1 MKTLL
6 FLVFSIHDT
15 VTAIFGRNIQLIKQI
30 ILVIAHLS
38 LFGFFFPDLRKEFGE
53 LSGNLLIAILFL
65 SPVSRIVRIRFLTL
79 LMAIRRELGILMGYL
94 AIVHGVG
101 YMIDPLWFQGYILP
115 NLSQWQNGFF
125 FGMVAF
131 FLTLPLLFTSNNL
144 AQKFLGGKKWKWL
157 HRTVYA
163 MFFFAILH
171 RFFIKVNTESQ
182 MIIALVQSGI
192 LIGSYA
198 FLKLLAW
205 KNFLAPLQWAI
216 KYVESFHVQYK
227 AEKPV

>member
-1 MKTLL
+1 MKMLL
-6 FLVFSIHDT
+6 FLIFRIHDV
-15 VTAIFGRNIQLIKQI
+15 VTNAFAQNIQQIKRG

-53 LSGNLLIAILFL
+53 LAGNLLIVILFL
-65 SPVSRIVRIRFLTL
+65 SPASRIVRIRFLTL

-125 FGMVAF
+125 FGMMAF

-144 AQKFLGGKKWKWL
+144 AQKYLGGKKWKWL

-192 LIGSYA
+192 LIGSYIL
-198 FLKLLAW
+198 LKLLVW
-205 KNFLAPLQWAI
+205 KNFLAPLRSAI
-216 KYVESFHVQYK
+216 AYVEGIHSQYK
-227 AEKPV
+227 AEKLV

>member
-1 MKTLL
+1 MKMLL
-6 FLVFSIHDT
+6 FLIFRIHDV
-15 VTAIFGRNIQLIKQI
+15 VTNAFAQNIQQIKRG

-53 LSGNLLIAILFL
+53 LAGNLLIAILFL
-65 SPVSRIVRIRFLTL
+65 SPASRIVRIRFLTL

-125 FGMVAF
+125 FGMMAF
-131 FLTLPLLFTSNNL
+131 FL
-144 AQKFLGGKKWKWL
+144 QKYLGGKKWKWL

-192 LIGSYA
+192 LIGSYIL
-198 FLKLLAW
+198 LKLLAW
-205 KNFLAPLQWAI
+205 KNFLAPLRSAI
-216 KYVESFHVQYK
+216 AYVEGIHSQYK